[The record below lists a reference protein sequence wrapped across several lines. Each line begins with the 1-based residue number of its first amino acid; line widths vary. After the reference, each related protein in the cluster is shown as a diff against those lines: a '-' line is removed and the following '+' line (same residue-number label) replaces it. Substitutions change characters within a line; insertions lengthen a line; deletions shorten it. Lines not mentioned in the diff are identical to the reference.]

1 MLKKTFSSSFLFSF
15 GVCRITSPLKQ
26 RVQASTLLLT
36 LYFSSMEQNKGT
48 FSYLLKLRCDVVS
61 RLLTKI
67 AKKWQFW
74 LYYSFSSFHCDYYRT
89 TKLPL
94 YYFLNCS
101 ETSCSLMYQ
110 IQIRFTAC
118 TWIFHEKKSILL
130 FFSKIYIF
138 GLFLLPFLMF
148 FFNLLKWFF
157 FFKKASWEKR
167 ATYAARTRVVH
178 FLIIGNW
185 RSRGKQTKKFHRN
198 FLFQSFQ
205 RFHIYWNWYLPK

>member
-1 MLKKTFSSSFLFSF
+1 MWCSVQTSYKNSQKMTILATTFFFF
-15 GVCRITSPLKQ
+15 I
-26 RVQASTLLLT
+26 
-36 LYFSSMEQNKGT
+36 F
-48 FSYLLKLRCDVVS
+48 
-61 RLLTKI
+61 
-67 AKKWQFW
+67 
-74 LYYSFSSFHCDYYRT
+74 CDYYRT

-94 YYFLNCS
+94 YYFFKNCS
-101 ETSCSLMYQ
+101 QTSCSLMYQ

-118 TWIFHEKKSILL
+118 IWIFHEKKSISL
-130 FFSKIYIF
+130 FFLNLYFWTFS
-138 GLFLLPFLMF
+138 LLFLMF

-198 FLFQSFQ
+198 FLFPSFQ
-205 RFHIYWNWYLPK
+205 RFYNYWN